1 MEIFF
6 LYVFDIF
13 FLVIFN
19 ELVICLFFSFL
30 KLLFLDVFSKLG
42 LKIPL
47 VATIISF
54 IEKIFILKNESLSNI
69 YNI

>member
-42 LKIPL
+42 FKIPL

-54 IEKIFILKNESLSNI
+54 MENIFISKNESLSNI